1 METTAL
7 ETQRTL
13 SPYELERG
21 KPMPSKNH
29 SKIEARLSFALISR
43 YETLYDV
50 LTEPSLELSSGKANP
65 DVALYPISQGDWER
79 DETKITAPPITTV
92 EILSP
97 TQSLNELV
105 EKIRDVYFPAGV
117 KSSWIIIP
125 PLKTVHIFYPD
136 SPTETFTAGT
146 LTDKATGVE
155 LRLEEIFK

>member
-7 ETQRTL
+7 ETQQTL
-13 SPYELERG
+13 SQYELERG

-43 YETLYDV
+43 YDEKYDV
-50 LTEPSLELSSGKANP
+50 FSELSLELSSGKANP
-65 DVALYPISQGDWER
+65 DLAIYPVMQDDWER
-79 DETKITAPPITTV
+79 DEPKMKTPPITTI

-97 TQSLNELV
+97 TQPLNELV

-117 KSSWIIIP
+117 KSAWIILP

-136 SPTETFTAGT
+136 SPTETFTKG
-146 LTDKATGVE
+146 LITDKATGVE
-155 LRLEEIFK
+155 LRLEDIFK

>member
-7 ETQRTL
+7 ETQQTL
-13 SPYELERG
+13 SQYELERG

-29 SKIEARLSFALISR
+29 SRIQHRLNLLLMPF
-43 YETLYDV
+43 EEQYDV
-50 LTEPSLELSSGKANP
+50 MNEVTIEFPTASKIP
-65 DVALYPISQGDWER
+65 DVCLYEKMQYDWER
-79 DETKITAPPITTV
+79 DEAKMKTPPITTI

-97 TQSLNELV
+97 NQILNDLV

-136 SPTETFTAGT
+136 SPTETFTKG
-146 LTDKATGVE
+146 LITDKASGVE

>member
-29 SKIEARLSFALISR
+29 SRIEARLSFALISR
-43 YETLYDV
+43 YEKIYDV
-50 LTEPSLELSSGKANP
+50 LTEPSLELPSGKANP
-65 DVALYPISQGDWER
+65 DVALYPISQSDWER
-79 DETKITAPPITTV
+79 DEIKMTAPPITTI

-97 TQSLNELV
+97 SQPLNELV
-105 EKIRDVYFPAGV
+105 EKIRDVYFAAGV

-136 SPTETFTAGT
+136 APTQTFTTGT
-146 LTDKATGVE
+146 ITDKATSVE

>member
-1 METTAL
+1 MQTTTL
-7 ETQRTL
+7 EAQRTL
-13 SPYELERG
+13 SQYELERG

-43 YETLYDV
+43 YDEKYDILSEISLD
-50 LTEPSLELSSGKANP
+50 LTSGKANP
-65 DVALYPISQGDWER
+65 DLAIYPISQDDWER
-79 DETKITAPPITTV
+79 DEVKMTTPPITTI

-97 TQSLNELV
+97 TQPLNDLV
-105 EKIRDVYFPAGV
+105 EKIRDIYFPAGV

-136 SPTETFTAGT
+136 SPTETFTTGVIH
-146 LTDKATGVE
+146 DKATGVE

>member
-29 SKIEARLSFALISR
+29 SRIARRLNVLLTPFEERFDIMNEITIDFLTASR
-43 YETLYDV
+43 VPDICLYEKMQY
-50 LTEPSLELSSGKANP
+50 
-65 DVALYPISQGDWER
+65 DWER
-79 DETKITAPPITTV
+79 DEIKMTAPPITTI

-97 TQSLNELV
+97 SQPLNELV

-136 SPTETFTAGT
+136 APTQTFTTGT
-146 LTDKATGVE
+146 ITDKATSVE